1 MAIRISPPQ
10 NKTYYINPAYLTFN
24 ENSGY
29 GANLIQVSASSS
41 CYISVYDPSNGIGYS
56 DADRNYRHWKVTA
69 YNNRFPSNDRF
80 HIYVRLERD
89 GYSALV
95 IYDTVLRGVKGG
107 EITTSTDGEGNEVKV
122 EGEEDPAYFFVRIGE
137 AGETDGTSIREI
149 TYDTGYLT
157 SDEGRD
163 TADLNEMWELD
174 KYSTPWL
181 IRAKQWLQSF
191 TVKGFIT
198 LIGGLIFKNGN
209 TEKPVTDV
217 KRSIDDNQTVPIN
230 DETIPTTAWV
240 ESRTED
246 RFLKKY
252 EPDET
257 QHRIKFFDGIE
268 CGEFVEGPLKVFG
281 GSGTRFDG
289 EGYGEMNGLR
299 LREFLEVPELR
310 FNRIDVVSG
319 ILWNSIAFGLIET
332 VDETNQRCTL
342 KLEDGER
349 SGLRVRDICM
359 GIFSDFGGGTV
370 ESVFDPVTGEVL
382 DPGDDEN
389 GLPKMYGFS
398 TSYFS
403 PTAILQNDAGVFEFE
418 YMLQPGTNVH
428 PKPSMKFAVYGNFS
442 EESRQASAYST
453 RTYKRYLNK
462 VSTWKI
468 DPDVNIYAQF
478 GKLDGLNIGGQEMT
492 GYGSYQHN
500 SYFSGVQIQFDK
512 EWQDKLQG
520 QDAYSVQLSDNI
532 GVVRMDSNGNLRAD
546 EYLPMNVI
554 SGEDNVVSQEEN
566 VVTSGFLLQTRIQAF
581 KGETELVYAETPSEG
596 CFAVSFSPTGC
607 VAEIANGVISV
618 SEITS
623 LEYSYIRI
631 SVSCEGNSTIE
642 KTYQIK
648 VIKDGVASIYADLS
662 NEMDAIACT
671 PEGLYLY
678 GLPVTTTVSMWYGTS
693 RLALDNITLDLPE
706 GVVATA
712 DSVTGEISVTEV
724 SEGTPRVLPIGI
736 LVQSTHAGEVH
747 VRNLTFTL
755 NKLVQGDAGALY
767 KLVVSN
773 TAIKFQKDE
782 LGSVKTVS
790 AKALEYNG
798 KEVSEYGKLP
808 DNMNVTVSIDNDEV
822 PTYTYGDNVEVSSM
836 NASVVFRLW
845 RNGLLVDVVTVPVMN
860 DGESPISADLSNEM
874 DAVSCTADGKYLYG
888 LPLETTASMWS
899 GTEKLEIK
907 SMELELPEG
916 VTAEYDIS
924 TGKVTVTGVSDQA
937 APVLPVGISVSAEH
951 RGVTLIRNLTFTVSK
966 QNQGE
971 AGALY
976 KLIPSTT
983 DVKFNQSQSKES
995 VPVSC
1000 GVTWYN
1006 GREASEVRKLPEGM
1020 SMSYAE
1026 SGGNENAYNL
1036 GEAVAVSASLSG
1048 VTFRLYNGS
1057 VLLDVETVPVVIDG
1071 SSPVTA
1077 SIENEM
1083 DSIACTAD
1091 GAYVYGLPVKTVV
1104 GMWYGTEQL
1113 PLDDVSVS
1121 APDGVTCLADNATGE
1136 VSVTEVSDEAPKV
1149 LPITITMKATK
1160 FNVQYERSVVLTVN
1174 KQTQGEA
1181 GALYRLVTT
1190 PDVIKMDKNNSS
1202 GIYTVRSH
1210 VTWYNGKEVT
1220 EYTSETFPES
1230 MKITYTI
1237 GSGNETTYPYGEEIP
1252 VPSDASKITFRLYMG
1267 LLLLDVETIPV
1278 VLDGNSA
1285 FKSTVFLRSNEEPG
1299 TPTGGS
1305 YEDPKPGEDGWQ
1317 DGIPRGEEILW
1328 ASTRVF
1334 SIDGHYPQQDAWSK
1348 PSSMTSTSGFKV
1360 MYCELQTNPGTP
1372 DSKPDYWSENSS
1384 TDTWWMATNII
1395 TNGVWSGWEVSQ
1407 IRGENG
1413 TDGKDGVDGIDGKDG
1428 ENAKYYTIEASV
1440 ASIGYTMTGGY
1451 SPGSFLWSEYLIN
1464 GSQKRPS
1471 DTNKAVVYGQKGTVK
1486 EKIAE
1491 YVTVSNQTF
1500 NANSYK
1506 SKDYDAFI
1514 FELVSYPGGNLL
1526 ASTSVSVGRQGS
1538 NGVMPRYCGV
1548 YNTNSSYVY
1557 DSSYRDIVLYK
1568 GNVFQVAAQGKTNMG
1583 VAPPDTASSDDNW
1596 EVANKFGFV
1605 AMDTALI
1612 DRANIGGFAFS
1623 AKKYENGV
1631 PIGVL
1636 ESQYGKQ
1643 VITNV
1648 AAEADL
1654 SSGITIS
1661 VKGTY
1666 SSGGAEIPLEMSIGI
1681 RLSRVV
1687 EPTVKLYYRMVTT
1700 PRFITRSGG
1709 TVSCKIADADTAVEL
1724 QSLPSG
1730 FSMTYELDTN
1740 SGINDYTLE
1749 KGSAEVD
1756 YTYGSSVD
1764 ASGSYYYV
1772 YFNLYYNG
1780 MKVGRTHVPIGYDGY
1795 VYCENE
1801 IIPLSVDSGGEV
1813 ISGLP
1818 AVISPTLCWI
1828 DETVGITSLDMKVPD
1843 GVVVSESRIRL
1854 DAETGTLYG
1863 TNVMLTGTVNAMNGY
1878 IGDWK
1883 IADGTMSTEGT
1894 YYGDWANSPFKN
1906 TLDVSG
1912 MLVSIN
1918 SGDITAR
1925 FGAKRVSFSEDNYQY
1940 YCSTLD
1946 IVNTQPSGFRRTDY
1960 MCGIHVKGN
1969 KDDLGVLIEG
1979 AGINIS
1985 PDAGAYSLV
1994 KGLKLRSRTVSST
2007 GTLQTTDDI
2016 VLVTGGTVS
2025 LPNPGGVNAGKI
2037 YFVKR
2042 TGGSVYVPYVMGANS
2057 SSVSKMTIDDVRPR
2071 VFVSAGGYWIEY
2083 YCCWE

>member
-1 MAIRISPPQ
+1 MATRISPPQ
-10 NKTYYINPAYLTFN
+10 NKTYYINPAYLTFV

-56 DADRNYRHWKVTA
+56 DADRNYQRWKVTA
-69 YNNRFPSNDRF
+69 YNNKFPDNEAW
-80 HIYVRLERD
+80 HIYVRLERS
-89 GYSALV
+89 GTSALV
-95 IYDTVLRGVKGG
+95 MYDKVLRGVKGG
-107 EITTSTDGEGNEVKV
+107 EITVSKDEQGNDVYTEAESTQDTYWYIK
-122 EGEEDPAYFFVRIGE
+122 IGE
-137 AGETDGTSIREI
+137 VGATNGTTIREI

-163 TADLNEMWELD
+163 TAELNDMWELD

-181 IRAKQWLQSF
+181 IRAKQWLSSF
-191 TVKGFIT
+191 TVKGFIS
-198 LIGGLIFKNGN
+198 LVGGLIFRNGD
-209 TEKPVTDV
+209 TEKPVTDI
-217 KRSIDDNQTVPIN
+217 KRSIDDNKAVPIN
-230 DETIPTTAWV
+230 DETVPTTAWV

-268 CGEFVEGPLKVFG
+268 CGEFVEGPLKVLG

-319 ILWNSIAFGLIET
+319 ILWNSIAFGLVET
-332 VDETNQRCTL
+332 VDETTQRCTL

-349 SGLRVRDICM
+349 SGLHVSDICM
-359 GIFSDFGGGTV
+359 GIFSDFGDGTV
-370 ESVFDPVTGEVL
+370 EGVFDPETGEVL
-382 DPGDDEN
+382 DPGDDGN

-418 YMLQPGTNVH
+418 YMLQPGTSVH
-428 PKPSMKFAVYGNFS
+428 PKPSMKFAVYGNFFDV
-442 EESRQASAYST
+442 SRQASAYST

-462 VSTWKI
+462 VNTWAI

-478 GKLDGLNIGGQEMT
+478 GKLDGLNIGGQQMT

-512 EWQDKLQG
+512 EWRDKLQG
-520 QDAYSVQLSDNI
+520 QDAYSVMLSDNV
-532 GVVRMDSNGNLRAD
+532 GVVRMDSDGNLRAD
-546 EYLPMNVI
+546 EYLPMNVV
-554 SGEDNVVSQEEN
+554 SGEENVVSQEEN

-581 KGETELVYAETPSEG
+581 KGETELIYAEFPSEG

-607 VAEIANGVISV
+607 VAEITNGVISV

-623 LEYSYIRI
+623 LEYSYIKI
-631 SVSCEGNSTIE
+631 SVSCEGNITIE
-642 KTYQIK
+642 RTYQIK

-678 GLPVTTTVSMWYGTS
+678 GLPVTTTVSMWYGTG
-693 RLALDNITLDLPE
+693 RLALDSITLDLPE

-712 DSVTGEISVTEV
+712 DSATGEITVTEV
-724 SEGTPRVLPIGI
+724 AEDTPRVLPVGI

-747 VRNLTFTL
+747 ARNLTFTL
-755 NKLVQGDAGALY
+755 NKMVQGDAGALY
-767 KLVVSN
+767 KLVASDTSV
-773 TAIKFQKDE
+773 KFRNDE
-782 LGSVKTVS
+782 LGSAKTVS
-790 AKALEYNG
+790 ARALEYNG
-798 KEVSEYGKLP
+798 KEVSEYGELP
-808 DNMNVTVSIDNDEV
+808 ENMEITVSVDDGEGI
-822 PTYTYGDNVEVSSM
+822 PYPYGDNVEVL
-836 NASVVFRLW
+836 SVNTSVAFRLW
-845 RNGLLVDVVTVPVMN
+845 RNGLLVDVVTVPVMT
-860 DGESPISADLSNEM
+860 DGENPISADLSNEM

-907 SMELELPEG
+907 SMELDLPEG
-916 VTAEYDIS
+916 VTAQYDIS
-924 TGKVTVTGVSDQA
+924 TGKVTVTGVTDQA
-937 APVLPVGISVSAEH
+937 APVLPVGISVSAESGGAVH
-951 RGVTLIRNLTFTVSK
+951 SRNLTFTVNK

-971 AGALY
+971 TGTLY
-976 KLIPSTT
+976 KLVPSAT
-983 DVKFNQSQSKES
+983 DVKFNQSQAEET

-1000 GVTWYN
+1000 GITWYD
-1006 GREASEVRKLPEGM
+1006 GREVSEVTELPEGM
-1020 SMSYAE
+1020 SMSYAVSGGGE
-1026 SGGNENAYNL
+1026 SGYDIGDTVN
-1036 GEAVAVSASLSG
+1036 VSVSSSE
-1048 VTFRLYNGS
+1048 VTFRLYKGS

-1202 GIYTVRSH
+1202 GIYAVRSH

-1237 GSGNETTYPYGEEIP
+1237 GSGNETTYPYGEEIS

-1278 VLDGNSA
+1278 ILDGNSA
-1285 FKSTVFLRSNEEPG
+1285 FKSTVFHRNNSEPDR
-1299 TPTGGS
+1299 PTGGN
-1305 YEDPKPGEDGWQ
+1305 YEDPTPVEDGWF
-1317 DGIPRGEEILW
+1317 DGIPNGEEILW
-1328 ASTRVF
+1328 ASSRIF
-1334 SIDGHYPQQDAWSK
+1334 SIDGLYPQEDEWSE
-1348 PSSMTSTSGFKV
+1348 PAQMTSTSGFKV
-1360 MYCELQTNPGTP
+1360 MYCELQTSPGNP
-1372 DSKPDYWSENSS
+1372 DSNPDYWSESSS
-1384 TDTWWMATNII
+1384 TDTWWMATNVM
-1395 TNGVWSGWEVSQ
+1395 TNGVWGGWKVSQ
-1407 IRGENG
+1407 IKGEKGQDGTNG
-1413 TDGKDGVDGIDGKDG
+1413 TDGKDGSDGEDGK
-1428 ENAKYYTIEASV
+1428 NAKYYIIEAAV
-1440 ASIGYTMTGGY
+1440 GSIGYTMTGGY
-1451 SPGSFLWSEYLIN
+1451 SPSSFVVREYLIN
-1464 GSQKRPS
+1464 G
-1471 DTNKAVVYGQKGTVK
+1471 DTRTSPNTYYIHVYGIKNGEATHLTYTGS
-1486 EKIAE
+1486 ADA
-1491 YVTVSNQTF
+1491 YTF
-1500 NANSYK
+1500 NASNWISNN
-1506 SKDYDAFI
+1506 YDAFR
-1514 FELVSYPGGNLL
+1514 FDLRVGSSSSSSLVNTGTTVTV
-1526 ASTSVSVGRQGS
+1526 AVAKQGADGEDGA
-1538 NGVMPRYCGV
+1538 NGADGVMPRYCGK
-1548 YNTNSSYVY
+1548 YNSSTTYIY
-1557 DSSYRDIVLYK
+1557 GNGYRDIVVYN
-1568 GNVFQVAAQGKTNMG
+1568 GNVFQVASYGLS
-1583 VAPPDTASSDDNW
+1583 VIDSPPPTTATSNSKW

-1612 DRANIGGFAFS
+1612 NNANIAGFTFS
-1623 AKKYENGV
+1623 LTGYNSDGAPMGKMQ
-1631 PIGVL
+1631 
-1636 ESQYGKQ
+1636 SQ
-1643 VITNV
+1643 
-1648 AAEADL
+1648 
-1654 SSGITIS
+1654 
-1661 VKGTY
+1661 
-1666 SSGGAEIPLEMSIGI
+1666 
-1681 RLSRVV
+1681 
-1687 EPTVKLYYRMVTT
+1687 
-1700 PRFITRSGG
+1700 
-1709 TVSCKIADADTAVEL
+1709 
-1724 QSLPSG
+1724 
-1730 FSMTYELDTN
+1730 
-1740 SGINDYTLE
+1740 
-1749 KGSAEVD
+1749 
-1756 YTYGSSVD
+1756 
-1764 ASGSYYYV
+1764 
-1772 YFNLYYNG
+1772 
-1780 MKVGRTHVPIGYDGY
+1780 
-1795 VYCENE
+1795 
-1801 IIPLSVDSGGEV
+1801 
-1813 ISGLP
+1813 
-1818 AVISPTLCWI
+1818 
-1828 DETVGITSLDMKVPD
+1828 
-1843 GVVVSESRIRL
+1843 
-1854 DAETGTLYG
+1854 TGTLTLDG
-1863 TNVMLTGTVNAMNGY
+1863 ENGEITALAGY

-1894 YYGDWANSPFKN
+1894 YYGSWANSPFKN

-1925 FGAKRVSFSEDNYQY
+1925 FGAKKVSFSEDNYQY

-1946 IVNTQPSGFRRTDY
+1946 IVNTQLSGSRRTDY

-1969 KDDLGVLIEG
+1969 KNDLGILIEG

-1985 PDAGAYSLV
+1985 PDAGAYSLI
-1994 KGLKLRSRTVSST
+1994 KGLRLRSRTVAST
-2007 GTLQTTDDI
+2007 TTLQTTDDI

-2025 LPNPGGVNAGKI
+2025 LPSPGTNAGKI

-2042 TGGSVYVPYVMGANS
+2042 TGGTVSVPSMMGANGS
-2057 SSVSKMTIDDVRPR
+2057 STGSTNITDVRPR
-2071 VFVSAGGYWIEY
+2071 VFVSVGSYWVEF